1 MTCVIA
7 GQRSASH
14 LVRSINR
21 IHFTL
26 TFILMTGSLTEQQIH
41 TLLTSQV
48 VGRLGGSV
56 KGLPYVI
63 PVSYAYEHPYAYSH
77 TREGTKVAMMRQ
89 NGQVCLQV
97 DQIDNLANWRSVMV
111 WGTYEELSG
120 EAAEEG
126 LLILKNRLS
135 PLTTSVYSRS
145 LLDLKAGELSRAT
158 EAREVIYR
166 LKIEMQSGR
175 YEKSQ

>member
-1 MTCVIA
+1 MVLLFFLNAVI
-7 GQRSASH
+7 
-14 LVRSINR
+14 
-21 IHFTL
+21 
-26 TFILMTGSLTEQQIH
+26 MTGSLTERQIH

-48 VGRLGGSV
+48 IGRLGGYAD
-56 KGLPYVI
+56 GLPYVI
-63 PVSYAYEHPYAYSH
+63 PIAYAFEHPYVYSH
-77 TREGTKVAMMRQ
+77 TREGTKVTMMRQ

-97 DQIDNLANWRSVMV
+97 DQINNLANWRSVMV
-111 WGTYEELSG
+111 WGTYEELSE

-166 LKIEMQSGR
+166 IKIEMQSGR
-175 YEKSQ
+175 FEKST